1 MTPARIQ
8 YELKKKAI
16 TQAAIAREAG
26 VTESMMSLVVHQKMT
41 SDRLMRLVAEK
52 IDRDYRE
59 VFSEYYSKKQIR
71 ERAAKV
77 ISKLNA

>member
-26 VTESMMSLVVHQKMT
+26 VTESMVSLVVHQKMA
-41 SDRLMRLVAEK
+41 SERLMRLVAEK
-52 IDRDYRE
+52 MGRDHRA
-59 VFSEYYSKKQIR
+59 VFSEYYAKKQLR
-71 ERAAKV
+71 ERTR
-77 ISKLNA
+77 